1 MQENTPF
8 GVSELLVQAQRMK
21 KWYEEALHAVAVQYG
36 LTMNELSV
44 LLFLANNP
52 ALNTARDIVQLRA
65 LAKSHVCMSVDA
77 LARRGLLAQQ
87 TDEKDKRRV
96 RLFVTKAGVFRP
108 AARGRNR
115 RRIRGAAHG
124 AG

>member
-65 LAKSHVCMSVDA
+65 CQIPRLYV
-77 LARRGLLAQQ
+77 RGC
-87 TDEKDKRRV
+87 
-96 RLFVTKAGVFRP
+96 AG
-108 AARGRNR
+108 AARLSCAAGR
-115 RRIRGAAHG
+115 
-124 AG
+124 